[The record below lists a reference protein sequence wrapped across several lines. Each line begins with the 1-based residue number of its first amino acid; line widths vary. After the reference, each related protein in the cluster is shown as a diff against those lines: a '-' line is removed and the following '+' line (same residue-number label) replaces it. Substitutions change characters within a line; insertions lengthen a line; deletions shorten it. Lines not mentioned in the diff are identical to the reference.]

1 MLSLFPDEEIKT
13 TEISSLNDKICS
25 VCLEE
30 IMQEDI
36 CHLNCGHEF
45 CRSCLDT
52 LFTMNKIDCPLCR
65 RDIKSFTYRG
75 QMNRIVVIKQ
85 GPRQVRRRQVVYI
98 NRTSVYMTIMAV
110 GSTIGF
116 TGSMI
121 LSIYLYMNGWSSYS
135 MIFFIV
141 NLIWTLPDPLGTRQ
155 VRNPPFGLFIILP

>member
-25 VCLEE
+25 VCLED

-45 CRSCLDT
+45 CSPCLNK

-65 RDIKSFTYRG
+65 QDIQSFSHRD
-75 QMNRIVVIKQ
+75 QMNRIIVIRYK
-85 GPRQVRRRQVVYI
+85 PPVRMRGQRIIYFNRNNVYL
-98 NRTSVYMTIMAV
+98 TILST

-116 TGSMI
+116 IGSMI
-121 LSIYLYMNGWSSYS
+121 LNIYLYANG
-135 MIFFIV
+135 
-141 NLIWTLPDPLGTRQ
+141 
-155 VRNPPFGLFIILP
+155 

>member
-30 IMQEDI
+30 IMEDDI

-45 CRSCLDT
+45 CSPCLNK

-75 QMNRIVVIKQ
+75 QVNRIVVIRQ
-85 GPRQVRRRQVVYI
+85 GPRQGSRPRRPQVVYI
-98 NRTSVYMTIMAV
+98 NRTSVYMTIIAV
-110 GSTIGF
+110 CSTIGF

-121 LSIYLYMNGWSSYS
+121 LSIYLYAN
-135 MIFFIV
+135 
-141 NLIWTLPDPLGTRQ
+141 
-155 VRNPPFGLFIILP
+155 